1 MDNQKETKKK
11 TKRNRVIGGI
21 SAAVLGLGAAGAIIF
36 GNQNPDVEGF
46 EANQMI
52 EDSISVEIVE
62 PVVSFDISKAM
73 AVNSIGALETAT
85 DIESFRRLME
95 KNRQEAENLNE
106 GKIVIPRIVLYFD
119 YNSSELK
126 TTSKELL
133 EEYAKVFKETN
144 GEAQILVE
152 GFACNIG
159 TNEVN
164 NQISKKRAEGVQ
176 NVLENNGI
184 AEQSVETKWYGKTR
198 NSEFDFESL
207 SQYRRVEISIK

>member
-1 MDNQKETKKK
+1 
-11 TKRNRVIGGI
+11 VI
-21 SAAVLGLGAAGAIIF
+21 
-36 GNQNPDVEGF
+36 D
-46 EANQMI
+46 
-52 EDSISVEIVE
+52 DSISVEIVE

-95 KNRQEAENLNE
+95 KNRQEAEDLNE

-126 TTSKELL
+126 TTSKKLL

-184 AEQSVETKWYGKTR
+184 TEQSVETKWYGKTR